1 MKTLILFFIF
11 HSLPSFANDKPLT
24 LDIVLK
30 STREYFP
37 DVLNALDKIEKSQ
50 AKVQAARGSFD
61 LNFNSELNNRVEGYY
76 DGDDFDMVL
85 EKPLQFLNSK
95 IYMGHR
101 RSENTFPIYEG
112 KTDTLDQGESR
123 IGFQLSLWRNRDI
136 DPKRLKLRNSKLKLD
151 QSRQSFIAKEN
162 EVLKKASKAYWNW
175 HAKGHIYRI
184 NVDLLAIMEKLQA
197 AVRAKIKQGE
207 LARIYETENLQYIM
221 KRRSDVLKTKQEFQE
236 AALLLSLF
244 LRDNKGLPLI
254 VTEKVLPEKTEME
267 SDFKLKT
274 FQSDLKRVVRMSPKL
289 INLDLK
295 TKEAENDILNAENAL
310 APRFDLKVEV
320 SKDQGNGS
328 ETLQQEEQKVM
339 LQLDIPI
346 ERNLGNGLVN
356 QNKVKRKILKR
367 QRQFEEDNLSVK
379 LKKIYTRFGTFKQVI
394 ENTQKEVEF
403 AKTLQVAE
411 RRKFAQ
417 GTSDFFLVNL
427 RDQNLA
433 NAQEKLVH
441 SWFKLSKTIAEYRAL
456 TMTFTSDTN

>member
-1 MKTLILFFIF
+1 MKLLITLLLLISQLSI
-11 HSLPSFANDKPLT
+11 AQEAPLT

-30 STREYFP
+30 STRQYFP
-37 DVLNALDKIEKSQ
+37 EVLNALDKIEKSQ
-50 AKVQAARGSFD
+50 AKVQSARGSFD

-76 DGDDFDMVL
+76 DGDDFDIVL

-95 IYMGHR
+95 VYMGYR
-101 RSENTFPIYEG
+101 RSKNRFPVYEG

-123 IGFQLSLWRNRDI
+123 IGLQLSLWRNRDI
-136 DPKRLKLRNSKLKLD
+136 DPKRLKLRNSRLQLD
-151 QSRQSFIAKEN
+151 QTKQEFIEKEN
-162 EVLKKASKAYWNW
+162 DILKKASKAYWNW

-184 NVDLLAIMEKLQA
+184 NVDLLAIMEKLQK
-197 AVRAKIKQGE
+197 AVSAKIKQGE

-221 KRRSDVLKTKQEFQE
+221 KRRSDVLNSKQEFKE

-244 LRDNKGLPLI
+244 LRDNKGLPLV
-254 VTEKVLPEKTEME
+254 VTEKVLPVETEME
-267 SDFKLKT
+267 ANFQLKT
-274 FQSDLKRVVRMSPKL
+274 FKVDLKRVININPKL
-289 INLDLK
+289 KNLELK
-295 TKEAENDILNAENAL
+295 TAEAQNDILNAENAL
-310 APRFDLKVEV
+310 APRFDLKMEV

-328 ETLQQEEQKVM
+328 DTLQGEEQKVM

-379 LKKIYTRFGTFKQVI
+379 LRKIYTRFNTFKEVI

-403 AKTLQVAE
+403 AKKLQIAE
-411 RRKFAQ
+411 RQKFTQ

-433 NAQEKLVH
+433 SAQEKLVK
-441 SWFKLSKTIAEYRAL
+441 SWFNLSKTIADYRAL
-456 TMTFTSDTN
+456 TMTFTN